1 MSALCVSVGV
11 VLHLA
16 DQITDMKLKHPDSLL
31 IVLGANLGHELP
43 KYKQH
48 IKCPTRNKLDN
59 CYNLLRVVL
68 GLCDHFLVYFLST

>member
-43 KYKQH
+43 KYRQH
-48 IKCPTRNKLDN
+48 IKCPIRNKNTLDN
-59 CYNLLRVVL
+59 CYTILNDAYYV
-68 GLCDHFLVYFLST
+68 